1 MEKKSYRLL
10 KIGRGRGIQTGHLNW
25 GGRSKN
31 CVTHGLL
38 NSDVLI
44 FCLYKDTNGSEV
56 HNRKYVVL
64 WQEKS
69 NCLRLL
75 VVV

>member
-1 MEKKSYRLL
+1 MEKKLYRLL
-10 KIGRGRGIQTGHLNW
+10 KIGKGWGIQTGHLNW

-44 FCLYKDTNGSEV
+44 FCLCKEKSGSEV
-56 HNRKYVVL
+56 RNRK
-64 WQEKS
+64 
-69 NCLRLL
+69 
-75 VVV
+75 